1 MKRTRLL
8 LFLLVF
14 VLLWTSSCKPT
25 DLIVS
30 QSIASTDR
38 NSTESTVQAQVTSS
52 SAGHKFRVGISL
64 QDESPFVMRVS
75 YELQRIIKENAPD
88 VELKIYNG
96 ETNPQMQTA
105 HVESFI
111 SAGFD
116 LILLD
121 PISYEECKPAVMIA
135 NEANIPII
143 TFITLVSNQA
153 DCLSFVGSSHIES
166 GIIEA
171 EMVVQ
176 FLKGNGQIVILEGV
190 MGISAQKER
199 FDGYNSV
206 FDKYPGISI
215 VAVQTAAWQRSE
227 AEAIVENWID
237 SGKEFDVVVS
247 ENDNMAMGAIAAIEN
262 AGLADEIAVFGI
274 DGDPDALQAVKD
286 GRLAGT
292 VYQDAVK
299 QAETLFE
306 CIQKVKLSESIESS
320 YLIPFE
326 AVTPENVDDFLTR
339 YN

>member
-1 MKRTRLL
+1 MKRTGY
-8 LFLLVF
+8 LLVLF
-14 VLLWTSSCKPT
+14 VWLVLLAASCKSM

-30 QSIASTDR
+30 KSNAPDDS
-38 NSTESTVQAQVTSS
+38 NSTESTGQAELPSTS
-52 SAGHKFRVGISL
+52 AAHKFRVGISL

-75 YELQRIIKENAPD
+75 YELQRIIKDKAPD
-88 VELKIYNG
+88 VELVIYNG
-96 ETNPQMQTA
+96 ETNPLMQTA

-153 DCLSFVGSSHIES
+153 DCLSFVGSSHLES

-171 EMVVQ
+171 EMVAQ
-176 FLKGNGQIVILEGV
+176 SLNGKGQIVILEGV

-199 FDGYNSV
+199 FDGYNNV
-206 FDKYPGISI
+206 FDKYPGITV
-215 VAVQTAAWQRSE
+215 VAIQTAAWQRSE

-237 SGKEFDVVVS
+237 SGKKFDVVVS
-247 ENDNMAMGAIAAIEN
+247 ENDNMAMGAVAAIEK
-262 AGLADEIAVFGI
+262 AGLTGEISVFGI

-299 QAETLFE
+299 QAQTLFE
-306 CIQKVKLSESIESS
+306 CIQKLKLSEKIESS

-326 AVTPENVDDFLTR
+326 SVTPGNVDDFLSR